1 MILAELLVKATYPS
15 ACCAARQR
23 AKKKGG
29 IETVYEILPCPFPG
43 KSNKPIGNA
52 CLSTEAA
59 WRSAADRLQKPGSS
73 YVPNKR
79 ERIL

>member
-1 MILAELLVKATYPS
+1 MTPAEHLVKATYPS
-15 ACCAARQR
+15 ACCATRLR
-23 AKKKGG
+23 EKKQGG
-29 IETVYEILPCPFPG
+29 TQTVYEILPCPFPG
-43 KSNKPIGNA
+43 KSNKPISNP

-73 YVPNKR
+73 YIPNKR

>member
-1 MILAELLVKATYPS
+1 MTPAEHLVKATYPS
-15 ACCAARQR
+15 ACCSTRQR
-23 AKKKGG
+23 AKKQGG
-29 IETVYEILPCPFPG
+29 IQTVYEILPCPFPG

-59 WRSAADRLQKPGSS
+59 WRSAADRLQKPGEN
-73 YVPNKR
+73 YTANKR

>member
-1 MILAELLVKATYPS
+1 MTAEQQVKATYPM

-23 AKKKGG
+23 AKKSGG
-29 IETVYEILPCPFPG
+29 IQTVYEIIPCPFPG
-43 KSNKPIGNA
+43 KSNRPISNP

-59 WRSAADRLQKPGSS
+59 WRSAADRLQKPGAN
-73 YVPNKR
+73 YTANKR

>member
-1 MILAELLVKATYPS
+1 MTAEQSVKAVHPS
-15 ACCAARQR
+15 ACCSTRQR

-43 KSNKPIGNA
+43 KSNKPIGNP
-52 CLSTEAA
+52 CLSAEAA

-73 YVPNKR
+73 YIPNKR